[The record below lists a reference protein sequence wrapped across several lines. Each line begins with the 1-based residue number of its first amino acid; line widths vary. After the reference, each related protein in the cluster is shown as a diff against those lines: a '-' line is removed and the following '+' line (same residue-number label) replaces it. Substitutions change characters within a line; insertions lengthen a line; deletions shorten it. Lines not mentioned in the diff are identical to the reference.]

1 MALRVLAGWS
11 KVSLSPPQ
19 LSLAVYNWSLQ
30 LQEEQVHISSIKF
43 QLSENT
49 DDFWCI
55 DGAADSIDP

>member
-1 MALRVLAGWS
+1 MCWLAGARSVDLLRNLVW
-11 KVSLSPPQ
+11 L
-19 LSLAVYNWSLQ
+19 YIIGSLQ
-30 LQEEQVHISSIKF
+30 LQEEQVDISSIKF